1 MSHLPDADRVI
12 SNLTKKSIKLNT
24 SDSDDLSKAYT
35 TSRSSQRTALR
46 SASQTGG
53 EKQGQKSSAKRRIR
67 RKSVT
72 SGIHLPPAI
81 PPIPTTPP
89 PTAGGQANDLLSI
102 DDIIKKHVEAVD
114 GAVAAANR
122 RVRKDLGIPQTAPSL
137 NLSSSPTAT
146 VTSQQSKISSS
157 PPSAPATA
165 IRASFLDH
173 QPGSGFSSPPLR
185 DSSLPLPRSPL
196 NYEPV
201 RNVTTPELNPT
212 RDECDHASAGPRSP
226 APVEPLILDSAQEE
240 AMIDVIMRQ
249 ALLDRLESGSIAS
262 SHNNDPV
269 SLSPPSGR
277 SARPSHDRVISSPTP
292 SSTRLKAARRFSTTK
307 AKLEEDAGHN
317 IAVYLRSS
325 RLNRYVRLPR
335 PFPERPLQVSLADL
349 GSPTGTPVLVFL
361 GIGCVRHLMALF
373 DDLARA
379 LGLRLIC
386 IDRWGFG
393 KTTNVPQDRRGPME
407 WAGVAER
414 VLDELEV
421 GDVRII
427 AHSAGAPYAAA
438 TALRLGHRIKGKIN
452 FLAPW
457 INAEI
462 DAGQLDIGAIA

>member
-1 MSHLPDADRVI
+1 
-12 SNLTKKSIKLNT
+12 
-24 SDSDDLSKAYT
+24 
-35 TSRSSQRTALR
+35 
-46 SASQTGG
+46 
-53 EKQGQKSSAKRRIR
+53 
-67 RKSVT
+67 
-72 SGIHLPPAI
+72 
-81 PPIPTTPP
+81 
-89 PTAGGQANDLLSI
+89 
-102 DDIIKKHVEAVD
+102 
-114 GAVAAANR
+114 
-122 RVRKDLGIPQTAPSL
+122 
-137 NLSSSPTAT
+137 
-146 VTSQQSKISSS
+146 
-157 PPSAPATA
+157 
-165 IRASFLDH
+165 
-173 QPGSGFSSPPLR
+173 
-185 DSSLPLPRSPL
+185 L